1 MARCRLVCSAPA
13 VPLFNLFAEAAMK
26 PSLFRRSRSLPR
38 RVRGAALI
46 EVLVSVLIFFIG
58 VLGLL
63 GFQVVSM
70 RNSGDAQL
78 RSRAAMLANEYFNQV
93 EARVTTVMRQS
104 SSSAQNTALHATVT
118 SVCDSWK
125 ADSLNASNVD
135 KGLPGATASCNL
147 SMTGGLAV
155 VTVNLSWRQASG
167 PNPTTYNL
175 SFIKALI

>member
-1 MARCRLVCSAPA
+1 
-13 VPLFNLFAEAAMK
+13 MK
-26 PSLFRRSRSLPR
+26 PSFFRSSRSLPR

-46 EVLVSVLIFFIG
+46 EVLVSVLIFFVG

-104 SSSAQNTALHATVT
+104 GSTDQNTALQATVN
-118 SVCDSWK
+118 SVCNSWRTN
-125 ADSLNASNVD
+125 SLNAANVD
-135 KGLPGATASCNL
+135 KGLPGAAATCDLAINSD
-147 SMTGGLAV
+147 GLAEV
-155 VTVNLSWRQASG
+155 RVNLSWRQASG

-175 SFIKALI
+175 SFKKALI